1 VEIERIRNA
10 LRDFGS
16 LEAAPR
22 LNAQVRLREEHVE
35 MLQFLLQ
42 ELDEANNALGSY
54 AVNCKTA
61 MGCW

>member
-42 ELDEANNALGSY
+42 ELDEANICLGNY
-54 AVNCKTA
+54 AMNCKRP